1 LNIIATFNLLYN
13 GSVMVENGIGY
24 SFALDNIIHISDES
38 SICFKPLEPPLRVGM
53 TLIWKKYQ
61 IFSKA
66 SEKFLKQLQT
76 VIANMEKDT

>member
-1 LNIIATFNLLYN
+1 
-13 GSVMVENGIGY
+13 
-24 SFALDNIIHISDES
+24 
-38 SICFKPLEPPLRVGM
+38 M

>member
-1 LNIIATFNLLYN
+1 
-13 GSVMVENGIGY
+13 MVENGIGY
-24 SFALDNIIHISDES
+24 SFALDNIIHTSDES

-66 SEKFLKQLQT
+66 AEAFLDCLREE
-76 VIANMEKDT
+76 IARAS

>member
-1 LNIIATFNLLYN
+1 MNIIATFNLLYN

-24 SFALDNIIHISDES
+24 SFALDNIIHTSDES

>member
-1 LNIIATFNLLYN
+1 
-13 GSVMVENGIGY
+13 MVENGIGY

-61 IFSKA
+61 IFSKPA
-66 SEKFLKQLQT
+66 EKFLEVLRKSVET
-76 VIANMEKDT
+76 PEA